1 VPRNDRYRRAMTVA
15 DTAASGLHPEAYS
28 AAQRRVLAAALDL
41 FAEHG
46 VSGTSL
52 QMMAD
57 EIGVTKAAVYHQ
69 FRTKEQIVLAVAEVE
84 MARLDVA
91 VTEAEAAG
99 RGAEAREVL
108 LSRVISM
115 AVERRRWVNALSGD
129 PVMIRLLGTHQ
140 PFLDLMDRLYS
151 VLLGD
156 EAGTTAVVQI
166 AIVSAAIGGAVV
178 HPLLAGLDDETLEAE
193 LLQITR
199 RLFDLPT

>member
-1 VPRNDRYRRAMTVA
+1 MTVA
-15 DTAASGLHPEAYS
+15 SAAAGLHPEAYS

-52 QMMAD
+52 QMIAAQ
-57 EIGVTKAAVYHQ
+57 IGVTKAAVYHQ
-69 FRTKEQIVLAVAEVE
+69 FHTKEQIVLAVAEVE
-84 MARLDVA
+84 MARLDAA

-99 RGAEAREVL
+99 RGQEAREVL
-108 LSRVISM
+108 LTRVVSM

-129 PVMIRLLGTHQ
+129 PVMIRLLGTHP
-140 PFLDLMDRLYS
+140 PFLHLMDRLYS
-151 VLLGD
+151 ILLGD
-156 EAGTTAVVQI
+156 DGDTTTMVQI

-178 HPLLAGLDDETLEAE
+178 HPLLTGLDDATLEAE
-193 LLQITR
+193 LLQVTR